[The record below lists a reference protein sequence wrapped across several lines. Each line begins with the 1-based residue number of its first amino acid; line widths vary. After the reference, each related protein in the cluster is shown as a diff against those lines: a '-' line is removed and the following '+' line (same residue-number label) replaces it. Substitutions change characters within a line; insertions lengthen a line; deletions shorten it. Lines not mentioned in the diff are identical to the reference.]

1 MAAAEYRDVFP
12 ARFFWIVSAATA
24 CALMMPFARIYFF
37 DLGLRWLYI
46 FLFSFSLA
54 GALTPF
60 VKRLA
65 LRLNMVDVPGGRKIH
80 EKRTPLLGGVPIIIA
95 FNAALFANMIP
106 DRDMV
111 VLLAG
116 GLAVAAVSIVDDWRE
131 IPARFKLLVQIL
143 VVLLM
148 IHQGIVLD
156 LFPIRETWGKVMN
169 IVFTILWIVGITN
182 AMNFIDG
189 MDGLAAG
196 VAAII
201 SLFMGIV
208 AYQTGQIVMG
218 WIAVA
223 LLGSCLGFLPYNF
236 TRKRQASIFLGD
248 TGSTFLGFVLA
259 ALAVKGEWAA
269 QSEIVS
275 FSAPVL
281 IFWVLIFDMAYI
293 TVERILTGKVNSF
306 KEWVDYVGKDHM
318 HHRLHELLGDRR
330 KAVLFIYFLCATL
343 GLSAI
348 ALRNAR
354 PIDGVLLV
362 FQAFL
367 ITVIVSIAEYSGRK
381 RENGHS
387 VVKAPAPEVKEV
399 EAEDSRHEGGAA
411 SKKQTELAAQA
422 PRTTKFLQ

>member
-1 MAAAEYRDVFP
+1 MKMKPVEYREVFP
-12 ARFFWIVSAATA
+12 ARVFWIVSAATA
-24 CALMMPFARIYFF
+24 FVLLLPSARTHFF
-37 DLGLRWLYI
+37 DLGFRWLYI
-46 FLFSFSLA
+46 LLFSFSVA
-54 GALTPF
+54 GALTPV
-60 VKRLA
+60 VKRIA
-65 LRLNMVDVPGGRKIH
+65 LRLNMVDMPGGRKIH
-80 EKRTPLLGGVPIIIA
+80 ERRTPLLGGIPVIIA
-95 FNAALFANMIP
+95 FNAALFANMVP

-116 GLAVAAVSIVDDWRE
+116 GLVVAAVSAVDDWKE
-131 IPARFKLLVQIL
+131 IPARFKLFVQIV

-169 IVFTILWIVGITN
+169 VVFTILWIVGITN

-201 SLFMGIV
+201 SFFMGIV
-208 AYQTGQIVMG
+208 AYQTYQPVMG
-218 WIAVA
+218 WIALA

-248 TGSTFLGFVLA
+248 TGSTFLGFILA
-259 ALAVKGEWAA
+259 ALAVKGEWSST
-269 QSEIVS
+269 SEIVS

-281 IFWVLIFDMAYI
+281 IFWILIFDMSYI
-293 TVERILTGKVNSF
+293 TVERILTGKVKTF
-306 KEWVDYVGKDHM
+306 RQWVDYVGKDHI
-318 HHRLHELLGDRR
+318 HHRLYELLGDRR
-330 KAVLFIYFLCATL
+330 KAVLFIYFICATL
-343 GLSAI
+343 GISAI

-354 PIDGVLLV
+354 PIDGILLV

-381 RENGHS
+381 RENGHA
-387 VVKAPAPEVKEV
+387 VIEAPAPERKEV
-399 EAEDSRHEGGAA
+399 ETRDLRHEGEVVTKGTPSPYGAIT
-411 SKKQTELAAQA
+411 SHK
-422 PRTTKFLQ
+422 

>member
-12 ARFFWIVSAATA
+12 ARIFWMVSAAA
-24 CALMMPFARIYFF
+24 CCALLMPFARIYFF

-54 GALTPF
+54 GALTPV
-60 VKRLA
+60 VKRIA
-65 LRLNMVDVPGGRKIH
+65 LRLDLVDMPGGRKIH
-80 EKRTPLLGGVPIIIA
+80 EKKTPLLGGVPIIIA

-131 IPARFKLLVQIL
+131 IPARFKLLVQVM

-156 LFPIRETWGKVMN
+156 LFPIREVWGKVMN

-201 SLFMGIV
+201 SLFLGIV

-218 WIAVA
+218 WIAIA

-248 TGSTFLGFVLA
+248 TGSTFLGFILA

-293 TVERILTGKVNSF
+293 TVERILTGKVNTF

-318 HHRLHELLGDRR
+318 HHRLYELLGDRR

-343 GLSAI
+343 GLSAV

-354 PIDGVLLV
+354 PIDGILLV

-381 RENGHS
+381 RENGHA
-387 VVKAPAPEVKEV
+387 VTEVPTGEKKKI
-399 EAEDSRHEGGAA
+399 EARDSRPEGEAFAKGSPRPHSA
-411 SKKQTELAAQA
+411 STSHK
-422 PRTTKFLQ
+422 